1 MRRENGMSGRFSS
14 SRAAK
19 EYLIERIVAQ
29 AKQDGT
35 ELSEIERKMLY
46 FTESGWTLPDMAEV
60 SAKFDQEYS
69 QDEYEGKIGQ
79 IVGRVHET
87 ASEADEETWDEAV
100 AVLSSGDHYLLVLI
114 NPRLTRRQAG
124 QKGGLA
130 KPFLLGALIAVL
142 IAAGYWIFTRI
153 Q

>member
-1 MRRENGMSGRFSS
+1 MSGRFSS

-19 EYLIERIVAQ
+19 EYLVERIIAQ

-35 ELSEIERKMLY
+35 ELSEIESKMLY
-46 FTESGWTLPDMAEV
+46 FTESGWTLPDMADV
-60 SAKFDQEYS
+60 SAKFDQDYS
-69 QDEYEGKIGQ
+69 QEEYEGKVGQ
-79 IVGRVHET
+79 IVRRIHET
-87 ASEADEETWDEAV
+87 AGEADEETWDEAV
-100 AVLSSGDHYLLVLI
+100 ALLSSEDHFLLVLI
-114 NPRLTRRQAG
+114 NPRPTRSQAG

-142 IAAGYWIFTRI
+142 IAAGYWIFTRF

>member
-1 MRRENGMSGRFSS
+1 MAERFSS

-29 AKQDGT
+29 AKQDGA
-35 ELSEIERKMLY
+35 ELDEIERKMLY

-79 IVGRVHET
+79 VVRRVHET
-87 ASEADEETWDEAV
+87 ASEADEEAWDEAI
-100 AVLSSGDHYLLVLI
+100 AVLGLEDHYLLVLI
-114 NPRLTRRQAG
+114 NPRLTRSQAG
-124 QKGGLA
+124 LKGGFA
-130 KPFLLGALIAVL
+130 KPFLLGASIAVL
-142 IAAGYWIFTRI
+142 VAVGYWIFTRFR
-153 Q
+153 